1 MWSTAERTGYGRV
14 MVLRAR
20 DVMTHRV
27 VTVQADDLVSR
38 AEDRLAELHFS
49 ALPVIDR
56 GRRLVGIISLV
67 DVLRAREDPRFG
79 PETLVSEVMTADV
92 LSMAPTVSVDVIAN
106 RMRTYGELRVMPI
119 VHRRE
124 LVGVVTRNDLLRRRE
139 LDNPL
144 ARAARKLVGR
154 ADESPN
160 LPVAHRGEGRLAGR
174 DPATLTVRDVMT
186 DDSGDGIIVVYRSTP
201 VVDVAELLLTRRFTN
216 VPVVTDE
223 GGLLLGVVSEADM
236 LGGAR
241 PGAARTAGAAMTV
254 DVEVVGPDD
263 PLSAARVLLVDRGFR
278 VVPVVEADGRLV
290 GVLSRSDLL

>member
-1 MWSTAERTGYGRV
+1 

-20 DVMTHRV
+20 DVMTNRV

-49 ALPVIDR
+49 ALPVVDR
-56 GRRLVGIISLV
+56 ARRLVGIISLV

-92 LSMAPTVSVDVIAN
+92 LSMAPTVSADVIAN
-106 RMRTYGELRVMPI
+106 RLRTYGELRVMPI

-124 LVGVVTRNDLLRRRE
+124 LVGVVTRSDLLRRRE
-139 LDNPL
+139 VDNPL

-154 ADESPN
+154 SDESLQ
-160 LPVAHRGEGRLAGR
+160 LPLVAHRGEGRLAGR
-174 DPATLTVRDVMT
+174 DPATLAVRDVMT
-186 DDSGDGIIVVYRSTP
+186 DDSGDGIVVVYRSTP
-201 VVDVAELLLTRRFTN
+201 VVDVAELLLAHRFTN
-216 VPVVTDE
+216 VPVVTDD

-236 LGGAR
+236 LGAAR

-263 PLSAARVLLVDRGFR
+263 PLSAAQVLLVERGFR
-278 VVPVVEADGRLV
+278 VVPVVDPDGRLV